1 MTKLG
6 LGRPRY
12 PYEEYMHG
20 CCTGADALAEDV
32 REGLD
37 DALDIVVDG
46 ERAGTSCDDG
56 QYDIV
61 CCDAFWERPACS
73 TKDSM
78 ASCLF

>member
-20 CCTGADALAEDV
+20 CCTGVDALAEDV

-37 DALDIVVDG
+37 DALNIVVDDE
-46 ERAGTSCDDG
+46 ERGK
-56 QYDIV
+56 
-61 CCDAFWERPACS
+61 E
-73 TKDSM
+73 
-78 ASCLF
+78 L

>member
-20 CCTGADALAEDV
+20 CCTGVDALAEDV

-46 ERAGTSCDDG
+46 EREESNRDDG

-61 CCDAFWERPACS
+61 RCGVFRKRPTCF
-73 TKDSM
+73 TKDSV
-78 ASCLF
+78 ASCLL